1 MSQPTRRDLCTAF
14 AALAALGL
22 PAEAQT
28 SAEAGTLT
36 QSEIFHFDQLPLTP
50 NPHGGG
56 MRRVFQGT
64 LATGEFIEVHETT
77 LFPGQMPH
85 PAHRHTHSELILLR
99 EGKLFVTCGE
109 TSGTIEPGG
118 IAFNASGIPHSAKN
132 IGDIPANY
140 FIVAIGIQK
149 MLT

>member
-1 MSQPTRRDLCTAF
+1 MPNPTRRDLCTAF
-14 AALAALGL
+14 AALAALGV

-28 SAEAGTLT
+28 STATLT
-36 QSEIFHFDQLPLTP
+36 KSEIFHFDQLPLTP

-56 MRRVFQGT
+56 MRPVLQGT

-85 PAHRHTHSELILLR
+85 PAHRHTHSELILVR
-99 EGKLFVTCGE
+99 EGKLLVTYGDQQ
-109 TSGTIEPGG
+109 GIIEPGG

-149 MLT
+149 FLP